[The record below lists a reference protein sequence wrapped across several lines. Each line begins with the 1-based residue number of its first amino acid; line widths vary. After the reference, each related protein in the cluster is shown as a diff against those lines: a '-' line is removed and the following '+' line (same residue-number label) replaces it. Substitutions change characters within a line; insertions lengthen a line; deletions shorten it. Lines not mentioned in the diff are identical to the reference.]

1 VSNPV
6 LNDKAWKKASGTGTL
21 PPPTPGQT
29 PYLQPGQTLSP
40 GQALPP
46 PVEPMTDG
54 PVSPW
59 DGAGTQKRMTL
70 GGSLTATGVLLV
82 LVVAAAFVGWFL
94 TDSVPATET
103 TAATVNIPGW
113 MWLAPIGALV
123 LGLVIAFKPR
133 MAPFLAPIY
142 SLGYGVFLGAISK
155 AFEVQYEGIVMQAVG
170 ATLGVSVVMLFLYAF
185 RIVRVTNKLRAVI
198 IGATLG
204 IMAFYLVGLVISL
217 FGGSSPLINS
227 TSGWG
232 ILFSVF
238 VAGIAALNLL
248 LDFDFIERASN
259 AGAPKYMEWYAGF
272 GVTVTII
279 WLYLEILRLLAK
291 IRSN

>member
-6 LNDKAWKKASGTGTL
+6 LNDKAWKKASGTATL
-21 PPPTPGQT
+21 PPPTAGQT
-29 PYLQPGQTLSP
+29 PYLQPGQTL
-40 GQALPP
+40 LPP
-46 PVEPMTDG
+46 PQPMTDG

-59 DGAGTQKRMTL
+59 SGPTVERRMTL

-94 TDSVPATET
+94 TDSSPATET
-103 TAATVNIPGW
+103 AAATIDIPGW

-123 LGLVIAFKPR
+123 LGLVISFKPK